1 MKTPSSLRRARNEK
15 ARIAVLWLL
24 AVPLVAA
31 AEGPHVVSVSGQ
43 VELATGVPPVFRPA
57 QPGDPVVPGDVIRT
71 GADGRAELVL
81 GRATVRLYP
90 NSLLRV
96 PDSETTAG
104 GPAAVELDRGRS
116 LFDVI
121 KRPDDPFEVR
131 TPEVVVSVK
140 GTRFSVAIDDAS
152 AAVAVF
158 RGLVGV
164 SGLGGGDTFE
174 TMVREGFVAAGRDS
188 FELSLHGM
196 ADPWD
201 GWSAGR
207 LQELPAVREL
217 RLPDSARASVQQARA
232 AAIRSARPAAVVAA
246 AERHPEVAA
255 KLEDVRRLQSEAS
268 EELPDPETVSK
279 KEHRREARREARRE
293 RKQQLRRDGVLD
305 RQQERL
311 EEKLEEKFVEQVL
324 MDAVPADAASLPP
337 GAGAPDPQRI
347 DVSFID
353 GTNGKGSDRVS
364 VTLSSTL
371 SWEFDKTYLK
381 QVKKKQAQLPIELSD
396 LLMSNGVTQ
405 KEFAKS
411 ALKLFK

>member
-1 MKTPSSLRRARNEK
+1 MNHPSRLRRDRNEW
-15 ARIAVLWLL
+15 ARMAALCLL
-24 AVPLVAA
+24 AVLLMAPS
-31 AEGPHVVSVSGQ
+31 EGPHVASVAGS
-43 VELATGVPPVFRPA
+43 VELATGVPPVFRA
-57 QPGDPVVPGDVIRT
+57 ARPGDPVSPGDVIRT

-96 PDSETTAG
+96 PDSETSAAG
-104 GPAAVELDRGRS
+104 PGAVELDRGRS

-140 GTRFSVAIDDAS
+140 GTRFSVSVGDAA

-188 FELSLHGM
+188 FELSLHGVD
-196 ADPWD
+196 DPWE

-207 LQELPAVREL
+207 LDQLPTVREL
-217 RLPDSARASVQQARA
+217 RLPDSVRGSVLEARA
-232 AAIRSARPAAVVAA
+232 AAIRTARPAAVVAA

-255 KLEDVRRLQSEAS
+255 KLE
-268 EELPDPETVSK
+268 
-279 KEHRREARREARRE
+279 EARRMDQGSDPGEGADPELEAKRE
-293 RKQQLRRDGVLD
+293 RRRQARAERRRLRRDGVLD
-305 RQQERL
+305 RKQSRL
-311 EEKLEEKFVEQVL
+311 EKQLEESFVEQVL
-324 MDAVPADAASLPP
+324 VDAVPASID
-337 GAGAPDPQRI
+337 AGAAAMPNPTEI
-347 DVSFID
+347 DVSFLGADDDD
-353 GTNGKGSDRVS
+353 GGARVWVYLSDS
-364 VTLSSTL
+364 LN
-371 SWEFDKTYLK
+371 WEFDRPFLK
-381 QVKKKQAQLPIELSD
+381 KVKKNEAQLPLELSE
-396 LLMSNGVTQ
+396 LLSSNGVSQ